1 MRAPISI
8 CHWQCINCYVLS
20 LNKYFLVVTALII
33 VIRVRVVY
41 LQFNT
46 FETALSRYNSEVS
59 AISRNPQVA
68 VLPVEYSEDYVL
80 RT

>member
-1 MRAPISI
+1 MHKLLELLKNPEMKSNSAPNSI
-8 CHWQCINCYVLS
+8 IWVQ
-20 LNKYFLVVTALII
+20 
-33 VIRVRVVY
+33 VIY

-46 FETALSRYNSEVS
+46 FETSLSRYNSEVS

-80 RT
+80 WT